1 MPDPTCRCGKRIG
14 QRPHQFEE
22 ARTAQ
27 CNRKTVANKD
37 RVRLLARMVTA
48 ANVEDAR
55 RDARYHSPQRTEKLF
70 YGLFRSDAGHGLSGI
85 GEGDEH
91 RDVRHARVAAGSVL
105 EPAFLPGSQ
114 ELFATHVEV
123 VASDLV
129 KNGATFGIG
138 DLVDARLDL
147 SGVVRHTSP
156 SVYNHGRTELEAQG
170 EEEAREARLA
180 PRARGRLRRAHL

>member
-1 MPDPTCRCGKRIG
+1 MDEP
-14 QRPHQFEE
+14 QFEE
-22 ARTAQ
+22 ARTGQ
-27 CNRKTVANKD
+27 CNWKAVANKD
-37 RVRLLARMVTA
+37 RVRLVARMVTA
-48 ANVEDAR
+48 AHVEDAR
-55 RDARYHSPQRTEKLF
+55 RNARYHSPQRTEKLF
-70 YGLFRSDAGHGLSGI
+70 YGLFRSGAGHGLSGL

-138 DLVDARLDL
+138 DLVDARFDL
-147 SGVVRHTSP
+147 SGVVWHTSP
-156 SVYNHGRTELEAQG
+156 FIYNYGRTEQEAQ
-170 EEEAREARLA
+170 E
-180 PRARGRLRRAHL
+180 GRTTTRRSTPASGGSNPPPLRQSTAA